1 MTNSPLWWT
10 YLAVVFVHQLPD
22 LSDVSFWIKF
32 TKHFLYKWDMK
43 FKASSDLICNLIWPQ
58 TASTHLLAFSRNSG
72 ALKTTHWE
80 SLCWTPKMCYDEH
93 FDFACAC
100 LSSFILEK
108 FKCKKVEN
116 VDVKD
121 TILLISLDYKTKQA
135 SILTFMCLTL
145 QSQK

>member
-1 MTNSPLWWT
+1 ME
-10 YLAVVFVHQLPD
+10 
-22 LSDVSFWIKF
+22 
-32 TKHFLYKWDMK
+32 
-43 FKASSDLICNLIWPQ
+43 FKASSDLICTLTLTQ
-58 TASTHLLAFSRNSG
+58 TASKCDT
-72 ALKTTHWE
+72 
-80 SLCWTPKMCYDEH
+80 
-93 FDFACAC
+93 
-100 LSSFILEK
+100 SFILEK